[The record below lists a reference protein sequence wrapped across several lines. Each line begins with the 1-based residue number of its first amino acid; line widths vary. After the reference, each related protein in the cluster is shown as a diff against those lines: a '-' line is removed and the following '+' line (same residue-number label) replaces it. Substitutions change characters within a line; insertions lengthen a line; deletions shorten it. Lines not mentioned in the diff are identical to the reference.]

1 MAVRRFVVV
10 GLGNFGFGLVE
21 MLHARGHDVIAIDM
35 DEAKVER
42 ARRFATRSAAIDAT
56 TAAALERQ
64 GAAGADAAVVSV
76 GTDIAGSVLAVM
88 ALLELGV
95 NEVYAK
101 AISSDHAKILDRL
114 GVSEVIRPERETA
127 FRLATRLSMRLLNYM
142 PIAAGY
148 SMQEMPTPDAFIGET
163 LLRLKLPQRFNV
175 SVVAIHD
182 VLSDT
187 LYAPPAADYVLK
199 DSDTILVVGS
209 DEALAELSAVDG
221 D

>member
-1 MAVRRFVVV
+1 MAVRRFVVI

-21 MLHARGHDVIAIDM
+21 MLHARGHDVIAIDA

-42 ARRFATRSAAIDAT
+42 ARRFATRSLMLDAT
-56 TAAALERQ
+56 TPSALET
-64 GAAGADAAVVSV
+64 GGVANADAGVVSV

-88 ALLELGV
+88 ALLDLGV
-95 NEVYAK
+95 QEVYAK
-101 AISSDHAKILDRL
+101 AVSSDHAKILDRI
-114 GVSEVIRPERETA
+114 GVTEVIRPERETA
-127 FRLATRLSMRLLNYM
+127 FRLATRLSMRLLNYT

-148 SMQEMPTPDAFIGET
+148 SMQEIATPDQFIGET
-163 LLRLKLPQRFNV
+163 LLDLRLPQQYNV

-182 VLSDT
+182 VLSDV
-187 LYAPPAADYVLK
+187 LHVPPSADYVLK

-209 DEALAELSAVDG
+209 DEALAELSGLTG

>member
-42 ARRFATRSAAIDAT
+42 ARRFATRSVSIDAT

-88 ALLELGV
+88 ALMELGV
-95 NEVYAK
+95 GEIYAK
-101 AISSDHAKILDRL
+101 AVSSDHAKILDRL

-127 FRLATRLSMRLLNYM
+127 LRLATRLSMRLLNYM
-142 PIAAGY
+142 PIATGY

-163 LLRLKLPQRFNV
+163 LLDLKLPQRFNV

-187 LYAPPAADYVLK
+187 LHAPPAADYVLK

-209 DEALAELSAVDG
+209 DEALAELSAVDRA
-221 D
+221 

>member
-1 MAVRRFVVV
+1 
-10 GLGNFGFGLVE
+10 
-21 MLHARGHDVIAIDM
+21 
-35 DEAKVER
+35 
-42 ARRFATRSAAIDAT
+42 
-56 TAAALERQ
+56 
-64 GAAGADAAVVSV
+64 

-95 NEVYAK
+95 SEVYAK
-101 AISSDHAKILDRL
+101 AVSTDHAKILDRL

-142 PIAAGY
+142 PIASGY

-163 LLRLKLPQRFNV
+163 LLRLKLPQRYNV

-187 LYAPPAADYVLK
+187 LHAPPGADYVLK

-209 DEALAELSAVDG
+209 DEALAELSAVAG
-221 D
+221 S